1 MGTHRELSKRS
12 LRAKKRPVR
21 AKNGQLERK
30 KGQFERKNGQVE
42 RKSAFKVPSGLPK
55 NFKSA
60 RTRQLRASKSVMRAA
75 KGRRSPKPPKPFS
88 VISRWIRF
96 LVRNKVETFLLAFM
110 ILKNLEQ
117 ICKACSSQTF
127 SLSLHCEATYKFCL
141 AFILVLVSIFSSFNL
156 HNLFLQLSSF
166 CVPFSFYY
174 SSNL

>member
-42 RKSAFKVPSGLPK
+42 RKSAFEVPSGLPK

-88 VISRWIRF
+88 VISRWIGNIILR
-96 LVRNKVETFLLAFM
+96 LVVIYR
-110 ILKNLEQ
+110 
-117 ICKACSSQTF
+117 
-127 SLSLHCEATYKFCL
+127 
-141 AFILVLVSIFSSFNL
+141 
-156 HNLFLQLSSF
+156 
-166 CVPFSFYY
+166 P
-174 SSNL
+174 

>member
-42 RKSAFKVPSGLPK
+42 RKSAFEVPSGLPK

-88 VISRWIRF
+88 VISRWMIAKPAVLEALPSARPA
-96 LVRNKVETFLLAFM
+96 LPQHVR
-110 ILKNLEQ
+110 
-117 ICKACSSQTF
+117 
-127 SLSLHCEATYKFCL
+127 
-141 AFILVLVSIFSSFNL
+141 LVLARML
-156 HNLFLQLSSF
+156 PPPQG
-166 CVPFSFYY
+166 
-174 SSNL
+174 

>member
-1 MGTHRELSKRS
+1 MGPLLQIVLKFLNLLGGLVGAHRELSKRS

-42 RKSAFKVPSGLPK
+42 RKSAFEVPSGLPK

-88 VISRWIRF
+88 VISRWICF
-96 LVRNKVETFLLAFM
+96 VNFTKGCSLA
-110 ILKNLEQ
+110 N
-117 ICKACSSQTF
+117 
-127 SLSLHCEATYKFCL
+127 
-141 AFILVLVSIFSSFNL
+141 
-156 HNLFLQLSSF
+156 
-166 CVPFSFYY
+166 P
-174 SSNL
+174 